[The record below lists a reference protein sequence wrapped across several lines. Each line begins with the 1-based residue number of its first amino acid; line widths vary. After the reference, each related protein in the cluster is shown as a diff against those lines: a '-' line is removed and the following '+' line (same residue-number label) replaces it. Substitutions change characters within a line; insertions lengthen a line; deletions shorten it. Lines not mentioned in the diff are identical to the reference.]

1 LWLGMQSYDVKEGD
15 KLDAVFQSAK
25 TDGAHAILL
34 GAGGFFGF
42 HQKRIIDLTA
52 KYRMPTM
59 YSNVRYAEAGGLMA
73 YAYDRLYQ
81 FRRAAEYVDKI
92 FKGAKPGDLPV
103 ERPRKFELVIT
114 YDCMPPSGRRWDS
127 SSSR

>member
-1 LWLGMQSYDVKEGD
+1 VKEPD
-15 KLDAVFQSAK
+15 KIDGVFQSAK
-25 TDGAHAILL
+25 NYGAHAVLL

-42 HQKRIIDLTA
+42 HQRRIIDLAA
-52 KYRMPTM
+52 KYRLPVM
-59 YSNVRYAEAGGLMA
+59 YSNTRYAEDGGLMA

-103 ERPRKFELVIT
+103 ERPSKFEPVINLKAANQIGLSI
-114 YDCMPPSGRRWDS
+114 PPNVLTRADRVI
-127 SSSR
+127 R